1 ADLLTLLEE
10 RTPSLVGEADL
21 SGMSP
26 SGLFVSQA
34 AQQATLTVDEEGTV
48 AVAVTEIAGDE
59 SAVQPPDDLVQ
70 MHVDRPFVIRIAHT
84 PTDWSLFLVRIADPR
99 G

>member
-1 ADLLTLLEE
+1 
-10 RTPSLVGEADL
+10 
-21 SGMSP
+21 
-26 SGLFVSQA
+26 
-34 AQQATLTVDEEGTV
+34 
-48 AVAVTEIAGDE
+48 
-59 SAVQPPDDLVQ
+59 